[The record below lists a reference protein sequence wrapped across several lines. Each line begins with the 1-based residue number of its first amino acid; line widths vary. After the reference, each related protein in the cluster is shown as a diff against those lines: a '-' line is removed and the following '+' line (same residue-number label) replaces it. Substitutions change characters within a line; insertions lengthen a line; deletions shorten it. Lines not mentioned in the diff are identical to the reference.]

1 MDHYA
6 VLQVDPTADAEVIR
20 AAYRVL
26 ARRHHPD
33 AGGSASRMA
42 QINEA
47 WSVLGNARRR
57 RVYDREHGYVRSGP
71 SLATRTAAA
80 AARSAAASPEAASA
94 TSGWGSSRT
103 GRPDRT
109 APPRPGPAR
118 RESGPAHPN
127 DAHAARPDS
136 AQTPP
141 EPRDRVLDF
150 GRYAGWSI
158 LDLSHSDPDYL
169 LWLERTPIG
178 RAFRSEIARAL
189 DLRRVAAPAIA
200 TAGAGRAPST
210 PSGWR
215 LARWFR

>member
-80 AARSAAASPEAASA
+80 AARSAAGSPEAAPP
-94 TSGWGSSRT
+94 TNGCRRYGT
-103 GRPDRT
+103 GRTDRT
-109 APPRPGPAR
+109 APSRRGPAR
-118 RESGPAHPN
+118 RESGSTRPPADAGN
-127 DAHAARPDS
+127 DADAARSDS

-150 GRYAGWSI
+150 GRY
-158 LDLSHSDPDYL
+158 
-169 LWLERTPIG
+169 
-178 RAFRSEIARAL
+178 
-189 DLRRVAAPAIA
+189 
-200 TAGAGRAPST
+200 
-210 PSGWR
+210 
-215 LARWFR
+215 

>member
-80 AARSAAASPEAASA
+80 AARSAAASPERAPA
-94 TSGWGSSRT
+94 TSGWRSSGG
-103 GRPDRT
+103 GRADRT

-118 RESGPAHPN
+118 RESGPAHPPADAGN
-127 DAHAARPDS
+127 DAHAARSDS
-136 AQTPP
+136 ALTPP
-141 EPRDRVLDF
+141 ESRDRVLDF

-178 RAFRSEIARAL
+178 RAFRS
-189 DLRRVAAPAIA
+189 
-200 TAGAGRAPST
+200 
-210 PSGWR
+210 
-215 LARWFR
+215 